1 MLFTAIT
8 RKGLVGILHMDP
20 MVIGFGLSITMVLKM
35 VLVPG
40 YSILSNGLGIIIM
53 AITMPNQQML

>member
-1 MLFTAIT
+1 MLSSAIT
-8 RKGLVGILHMDP
+8 GKDLIGILHMDP

-40 YSILSNGLGIIIM
+40 YLILLNGLGITIM
-53 AITMPNQQML
+53 GITMLNQQML